1 LRISR
6 EKLLA
11 EAEKTKF
18 RTDVLEKVAHLLNL
32 LNTLRSHPFLE
43 DKLALKGG
51 TALNLFFFNVPR
63 LSVDIDLNYIGTE
76 DKEGIIEIRPKLEQA
91 LKAVF
96 SREGFN
102 IRQIPTEHAGGKWL
116 LQYQS
121 SSRQTGNLEV
131 DINFM
136 FRIPLWPVVKMDSHL
151 LGTWQATDITLM
163 DIHEIAAGKL
173 AALLSRKQARD
184 LFDCHRL
191 LHNTDLDNDKLR
203 IAFIVYGAINRKD
216 WRAVSPEDVVFDNDE
231 LTRQLVPTLHIDFAE
246 DFVEYGKKL
255 ADECRQAMSVV
266 LPFRKAELDFLNLLL
281 EEGITRP
288 ELITNDPYI
297 LENINNHPMLK
308 WKALNVRRYKGLS

>member
-1 LRISR
+1 MRISR

-18 RTDVLEKVAHLLNL
+18 RTDVLEKAAHLLNL

-51 TALNLFFFNVPR
+51 TASNLFLFNVPR

-76 DKEGIIEIRPKLEQA
+76 DENGIIEVRPKIEQA
-91 LKAVF
+91 LNAVF

-102 IRQIPTEHAGGKWL
+102 IRQIPAEHAGGKWL

-136 FRIPLWPVVKMDSHL
+136 FRIPLWPVVKMDSKL
-151 LGTWQATDITLM
+151 LGTWQATDIALM

-173 AALLSRKQARD
+173 AALLSRKQVRD

-191 LHNTDLDNDKLR
+191 LYNADLDNNKLR
-203 IAFIVYGAINRKD
+203 IAFVVYGATNRKD
-216 WRAVSPEDVVFDNDE
+216 WRTVSPKNVVFDYDE
-231 LTRQLVPTLHIDFAE
+231 LTRQLIPTLHIDFAE

-255 ADECRQAMSVV
+255 TEECQEALSAV
-266 LPFRKAELDFLNLLL
+266 LPLKDEELDFLNLLL
-281 EEGITRP
+281 EEGKIRP
-288 ELITNDPYI
+288 ELFTSDSAV
-297 LENINNHPMLK
+297 LEKINNHPMLK